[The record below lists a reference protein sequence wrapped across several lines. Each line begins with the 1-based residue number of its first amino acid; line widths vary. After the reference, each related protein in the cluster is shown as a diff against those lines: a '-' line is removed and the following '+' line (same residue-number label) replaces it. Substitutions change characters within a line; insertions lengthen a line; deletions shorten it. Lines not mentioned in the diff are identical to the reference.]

1 MFVFST
7 AFDESANDVA
17 IVRGPSVARSKT
29 KTKKIKATGGFP
41 DRSSDPF
48 AGTVSIPS
56 LDPLDPATRPR
67 APVSS
72 AKDEEDDE
80 RERERE
86 RERLNEE
93 GRTGG

>member
-29 KTKKIKATGGFP
+29 KTKKIKAMGGFP

-86 RERLNEE
+86 REVE
-93 GRTGG
+93 